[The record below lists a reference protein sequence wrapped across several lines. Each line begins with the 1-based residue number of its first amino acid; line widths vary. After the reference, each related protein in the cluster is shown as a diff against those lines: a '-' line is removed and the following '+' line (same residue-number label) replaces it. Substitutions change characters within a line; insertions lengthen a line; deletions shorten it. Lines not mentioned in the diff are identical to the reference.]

1 MKKKLLFITICCL
14 ILITGC
20 KSKNKQNN
28 KKESDTN
35 MSNIKVIINDKTYTL
50 NLENNTTV
58 DEFINLLPE
67 EYNMSDLNDNE
78 KYTYLDKS
86 LTTNQYNPKHIEQG
100 DVMLFGNNCL
110 VIFYKSFDTTY
121 SYTKIGQIENLDDLG
136 NESIIAKFEK

>member
-14 ILITGC
+14 TLITGC
-20 KSKNKQNN
+20 ISKNKQNN
-28 KKESDTN
+28 IKESDTN

-86 LTTNQYNPKHIEQG
+86 LSTNQYNPKHIEQG

-121 SYTKIGQIENLDDLG
+121 SYTKIGHIDNLDNLG
-136 NESIIAKFEK
+136 SGNIKVRIEK